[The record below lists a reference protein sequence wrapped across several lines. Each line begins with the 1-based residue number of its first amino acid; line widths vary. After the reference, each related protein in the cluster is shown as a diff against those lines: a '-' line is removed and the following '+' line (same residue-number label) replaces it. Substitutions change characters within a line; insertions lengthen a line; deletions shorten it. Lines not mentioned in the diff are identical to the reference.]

1 LRFCV
6 ARFRYLLLRRR
17 SVGFRERGGL
27 SSLRHL
33 CISALALHEPE
44 KNADGGKRRAEDYA
58 EVRSN
63 EAEYHGHGSF
73 TFWK

>member
-6 ARFRYLLLRRR
+6 ARFRDLLLCHSRIGLRHR
-17 SVGFRERGGL
+17 CGL

-44 KNADGGKRRAEDYA
+44 KNAAGGERGAQDRA
-58 EVRSN
+58 EVRSD